1 MVVVRNSTTD
11 QTTKIRE
18 LTLHGNR
25 VAYLDEGAG
34 DDVLLLIHGIGGSS
48 DCWRAVVPK
57 LAARH
62 RVIAVDLLG
71 HGQSDKP
78 RGDYSLGAFA
88 VWLRDF
94 LDALNIRAVTVIGHS
109 FGGGVALQ
117 FAHQH
122 REYCHRLVLISSGG
136 LGPDL
141 GRLLRMLSLPG
152 AELLLQLIGS
162 GPAVKVGSALRQR
175 ALSSGR
181 ETTRYSETL
190 KGQAALA
197 DRQTRAAFLRTLRS
211 VVDHRGQAVCALDR
225 LRTDLPTLIIFG
237 DRDRCIPVAH
247 AHSAH
252 NALPGSLL
260 RLIPGAGHQPQ
271 IECPDTVVGLVGD
284 FINSIDS
291 INAIDPSRDES
302 QGGRV
307 PDRGTREA
315 RSRIFVRGSAGRH
328 TQMDGI
334 TRVRPMHASRPGQV
348 HAPDCVAC

>member
-1 MVVVRNSTTD
+1 MSAVEETATQPTTEL
-11 QTTKIRE
+11 RV

-34 DDVLLLIHGIGGSS
+34 DVLLLIHGIGGSS
-48 DCWRAVVPK
+48 DCWRGVVHK

-94 LDALNIRAVTVIGHS
+94 LDALNIREATVVGHS

-122 REYCHRLVLISSGG
+122 KEYCRRLVLISSGG

-152 AELLLQLIGS
+152 AELVLQMVGS
-162 GPAVKVGSALRQR
+162 RPAIKVGGALRKR

-181 ETTRYSETL
+181 ETSRYSETL
-190 KGQAALA
+190 KGQTALS
-197 DRQTRAAFLRTLRS
+197 DRRPGPRS
-211 VVDHRGQAVCALDR
+211 CG
-225 LRTDLPTLIIFG
+225 
-237 DRDRCIPVAH
+237 RC
-247 AHSAH
+247 
-252 NALPGSLL
+252 
-260 RLIPGAGHQPQ
+260 
-271 IECPDTVVGLVGD
+271 
-284 FINSIDS
+284 
-291 INAIDPSRDES
+291 
-302 QGGRV
+302 
-307 PDRGTREA
+307 A
-315 RSRIFVRGSAGRH
+315 RSSTTAARASAPWTGCGQICRH
-328 TQMDGI
+328 
-334 TRVRPMHASRPGQV
+334 
-348 HAPDCVAC
+348 

>member
-1 MVVVRNSTTD
+1 MV
-11 QTTKIRE
+11 
-18 LTLHGNR
+18 H
-25 VAYLDEGAG
+25 
-34 DDVLLLIHGIGGSS
+34 
-48 DCWRAVVPK
+48 K

-94 LDALNIRAVTVIGHS
+94 LDALNIREATVIGHS

-122 REYCHRLVLISSGG
+122 KEYCRRLVLISSGG

-141 GRLLRMLSLPG
+141 GPLLRMHVASRCRTR
-152 AELLLQLIGS
+152 
-162 GPAVKVGSALRQR
+162 PAVDRVAGPRSKSARRLRKR

-190 KGQAALA
+190 KGQAALSNR
-197 DRQTRAAFLRTLRS
+197 DSRAAFLRTLRS

-237 DRDRCIPVAH
+237 DQDRCIPVAH
-247 AHSAH
+247 AHVRRTTQFQA
-252 NALPGSLL
+252 ACCM
-260 RLIPGAGHQPQ
+260 LIPGAGHQPQ
-271 IECPDTVVGLVGD
+271 VECADTVVSLLSD
-284 FINSIDS
+284 FIDTPRVDS
-291 INAIDPSRDES
+291 HRFDAVGRRDRS
-302 QGGRV
+302 
-307 PDRGTREA
+307 TTA
-315 RSRIFVRGSAGRH
+315 RSRRA
-328 TQMDGI
+328 
-334 TRVRPMHASRPGQV
+334 TRALQAVPA
-348 HAPDCVAC
+348 

>member
-1 MVVVRNSTTD
+1 MEETATEPTTEL
-11 QTTKIRE
+11 RV

-34 DDVLLLIHGIGGSS
+34 DVLLLIHGIGGSS
-48 DCWRAVVPK
+48 DCWRGVVHK

-94 LDALNIRAVTVIGHS
+94 LDALNIREATVIGHS

-122 REYCHRLVLISSGG
+122 KEYCRRLVLISSGG

-152 AELLLQLIGS
+152 AEMVLQLVGS
-162 GPAVKVGSALRQR
+162 KAAIKVGGALRKR

-181 ETTRYSETL
+181 ETSRYSETL
-190 KGQAALA
+190 KGQAALS
-197 DRQTRAAFLRTLRS
+197 DPKTRAAFLRTLRS
-211 VVDHRGQAVCALDR
+211 VVDHRGQTVCALDR

-237 DRDRCIPVAH
+237 EQDRCIPVAH
-247 AHSAH
+247 ARSAH
-252 NALPGSLL
+252 DAIPGSQLH
-260 RLIPGAGHQPQ
+260 LIPGAGHQPQ
-271 IECPDTVVGLVGD
+271 VECADTVVSLLED
-284 FINSIDS
+284 FIDS
-291 INAIDPSRDES
+291 SRDES
-302 QGGRV
+302 QLGRV
-307 PDRGTREA
+307 SGSVTRDA
-315 RSRIFVRGSAGRH
+315 RSRAITRHSTGRH
-328 TQMDGI
+328 ETIAALGGCGEFS
-334 TRVRPMHASRPGQV
+334 RVHPVRLTNL
-348 HAPDCVAC
+348 VA